1 MHSTKHETSTNSSLC
16 DDKTAYSTPHYRRSQ
31 SVDGVHPGGE
41 ESFQR
46 TLAVKQQPG
55 VSRRPPV
62 GGSSPRKN
70 TDFMIFFLNVTERS
84 CSILDQWLL
93 RTVPQGKEES
103 RFFSFI
109 STERL
114 WVSSEFDLETAAS
127 QGVVMG
133 RLDEKKILRPRV
145 WNECCGLSLE
155 ITMQIQNIRLF

>member
-1 MHSTKHETSTNSSLC
+1 MEKQFYHLGRKTKEYPRTCKADRQPHSHNTHTHTHTHILAHTGHKTPQSTHSTKHETSTNSSLC

-114 WVSSEFDLETAAS
+114 
-127 QGVVMG
+127 
-133 RLDEKKILRPRV
+133 
-145 WNECCGLSLE
+145 
-155 ITMQIQNIRLF
+155 